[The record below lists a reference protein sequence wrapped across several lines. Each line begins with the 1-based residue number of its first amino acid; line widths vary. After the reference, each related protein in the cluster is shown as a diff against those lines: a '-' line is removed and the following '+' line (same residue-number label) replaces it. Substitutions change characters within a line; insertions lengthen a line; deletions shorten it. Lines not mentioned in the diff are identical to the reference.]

1 MRRIHIFLL
10 TIITALAFSTGV
22 SAQKIRGVVTDSLTN
37 EPLLY
42 VTVQY
47 EGKGSGSVTNGD
59 GEYEVDNHAR
69 RGWTE
74 LTFSAIGYETKK
86 VKITTATRELTLK
99 LKPADIQIAEVTVR
113 PGRERYRRREN
124 PAVIFMRKVIEK
136 KKGLKLETNDY
147 YERWNSLDNTQLEE
161 GSYID
166 PFITSDAMIHDC
178 GSFTS
183 EYLHTKHPVMYLV
196 KDVEMENR
204 FSPFGKK
211 CFNLHY
217 HGHNKEEIERFIA
230 EVVIGGNDPKRAERE
245 TFFDTYL
252 GLRDGMTPSERIMC
266 LRFQLC
272 CRFIMWH
279 STLASVPNRC

>member
-10 TIITALAFSTGV
+10 TIITALTFSTGV

-147 YERWNSLDNTQLEE
+147 YEYRKYQKMRMSIND
-161 GSYID
+161 
-166 PFITSDAMIHDC
+166 ITPEKMEKGIYKKF
-178 GSFTS
+178 SFF
-183 EYLHTKHPVMYLV
+183 
-196 KDVEMENR
+196 KDQME
-204 FSPFGKK
+204 
-211 CFNLHY
+211 
-217 HGHNKEEIERFIA
+217 
-230 EVVIGGNDPKRAERE
+230 
-245 TFFDTYL
+245 
-252 GLRDGMTPSERIMC
+252 
-266 LRFQLC
+266 
-272 CRFIMWH
+272 
-279 STLASVPNRC
+279 

>member
-147 YERWNSLDNTQLEE
+147 YEYRKYQKMRMSINDITPEKMEKGIYKKFSFFKDQMEESAKTGKTILPISIKETASRTIYRKSPESKKEIIDGFNS
-161 GSYID
+161 
-166 PFITSDAMIHDC
+166 
-178 GSFTS
+178 
-183 EYLHTKHPVMYLV
+183 
-196 KDVEMENR
+196 
-204 FSPFGKK
+204 
-211 CFNLHY
+211 
-217 HGHNKEEIERFIA
+217 
-230 EVVIGGNDPKRAERE
+230 GN
-245 TFFDTYL
+245 
-252 GLRDGMTPSERIMC
+252 
-266 LRFQLC
+266 
-272 CRFIMWH
+272 H
-279 STLASVPNRC
+279 